1 MAALHAGLGRT
12 DGAAG
17 RVEWMP
23 ENGGDLWSIG
33 EAIIG
38 RLNDINAARERALAD
53 SRRIVR
59 LSANSIR
66 AVHRDEFE
74 AAAELLAEARDMQDS
89 LAGELAPFPNIYWSG
104 YVQDAQKEYA
114 EARITLAVISR
125 RAMPSPAELNVED
138 AVFLNGLGEAAGEL
152 RRYALDALRRNN
164 QTRSEEL
171 LGVMNDIYD
180 LLVSVDYPDAVTGG
194 LRRTTD
200 MVRGVLERTR
210 GDLTLALRQ
219 RQLTDALT
227 RAEGML
233 QATQNTSEA

>member
-1 MAALHAGLGRT
+1 MT
-12 DGAAG
+12 ENDG
-17 RVEWMP
+17 E
-23 ENGGDLWSIG
+23 LWSIG

-38 RLNDINAARERALAD
+38 RLNDINAARERALSD

-66 AVHRDEFE
+66 AVHRDEFDT
-74 AAAELLAEARDMQDS
+74 AAELLAEAREMQDL
-89 LAGELAPFPNIYWSG
+89 LANELAAFPNIYWSG

-114 EARITLAVISR
+114 EARIALAVISR
-125 RAMPSPAELNVED
+125 RGIPSPSDLNVED

-152 RRYALDALRRNN
+152 RRYALDAMRRDNHN
-164 QTRSEEL
+164 RSEEL

-219 RQLTDALT
+219 RQLTDALSHAEEIL
-227 RAEGML
+227 RA
-233 QATQNTSEA
+233 ARVDDDA

>member
-1 MAALHAGLGRT
+1 
-12 DGAAG
+12 
-17 RVEWMP
+17 MP
-23 ENGGDLWSIG
+23 ENDGELWTIG
-33 EAIIG
+33 ETIIG
-38 RLNDINAARERALAD
+38 RLNDINAARERALSD

-66 AVHRDEFE
+66 AVHRDEFD
-74 AAAELLAEARDMQDS
+74 AAAELLTEARQMQDS
-89 LAGELAPFPNIYWSG
+89 LANELASFPNIYWSG

-114 EARITLAVISR
+114 EARITLGVISR
-125 RAMPSPAELNVED
+125 RGIPSPSDLNVED

-152 RRYALDALRRNN
+152 RRYALDAMRRNN
-164 QTRSEEL
+164 HSRSEEL
-171 LGVMNDIYD
+171 LSVMNDIYD

-219 RQLTDALT
+219 RQLTDALSH
-227 RAEGML
+227 AEEIL
-233 QATQNTSEA
+233 RRTQTDTSTH